1 MGQLAR
7 LERCCGWLHSLQER
21 HTGEVVELVFGGEDW
36 KALSLASLLSKLMGQ
51 LVGLGDILK

>member
-1 MGQLAR
+1 
-7 LERCCGWLHSLQER
+7 
-21 HTGEVVELVFGGEDW
+21 VVELVFGGEDW